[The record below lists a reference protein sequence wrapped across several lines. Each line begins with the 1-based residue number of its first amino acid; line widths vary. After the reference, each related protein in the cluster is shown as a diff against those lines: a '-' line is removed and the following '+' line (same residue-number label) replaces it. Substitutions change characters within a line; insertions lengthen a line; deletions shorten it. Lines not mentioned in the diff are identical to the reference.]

1 MKDHEIREAINE
13 LRDVAIKYRDAEQL
27 RSRIAAFVHSIV
39 SKCRR
44 DFGLATNNCDIS
56 VWPVRKFKKVE
67 DLKIGDRI
75 KIISSHFFLDHCFS
89 RNCPTGHAKIM
100 NIGLDEEEY
109 PTYELHFEGD
119 YKGSTYGV
127 NLMSYQTE
135 YEVLGN
141 NETEKL
147 NNVLKGSPNK
157 QTLSN
162 PSDYAIPIYFE

>member
-1 MKDHEIREAINE
+1 MKDHEIREATNE

-27 RSRIAAFVHSIV
+27 RSRISGVVHSIV
-39 SKCRR
+39 EKCK
-44 DFGLATNNCDIS
+44 
-56 VWPVRKFKKVE
+56 PKMRKTE

-100 NIGLDEEEY
+100 NIGLYEEEY
-109 PTYELHFEGD
+109 PNYELHFEGD